1 MIDHIDL
8 TKAKLDKLKSNDLI
22 AITMA
27 SGGAMGDPGAI
38 ELVGKDLKVYY
49 THFGDFDNKKLE
61 KVIPFLNTLDV
72 MFDTIKG
79 LSDDWTGLYTGYG
92 NYLFVRP
99 ELKAPIKKYI
109 EENYSDSE
117 VGPIVELYSHWY
129 DALKE
134 AVRANEKIDKE
145 VEAKIK
151 EFRQIWQDFFEDLT
165 AEMSQERKD
174 FVKTKKGRAKFM
186 HWYYEGDHDEYPWA
200 FFTEENMK

>member
-27 SGGAMGDPGAI
+27 SGGAMGAPGAI
-38 ELVGKDLKVYY
+38 ELVDKDLKVYY

-79 LSDDWTGLYTGYG
+79 LSDDWAGLYTGYG

-99 ELKAPIKKYI
+99 ER
-109 EENYSDSE
+109 S
-117 VGPIVELYSHWY
+117 
-129 DALKE
+129 
-134 AVRANEKIDKE
+134 
-145 VEAKIK
+145 
-151 EFRQIWQDFFEDLT
+151 
-165 AEMSQERKD
+165 
-174 FVKTKKGRAKFM
+174 
-186 HWYYEGDHDEYPWA
+186 
-200 FFTEENMK
+200 